1 MQELW
6 VKSQDVELYTQVHGN
21 ADMPTVVLL
30 HGYPDCHR
38 TWGKQVEAFQQDYQ
52 VVCFDM
58 RGAGRSTC
66 SSQEHAYR
74 IDNMMAD
81 IEAVIDAVVG
91 KQGRVH
97 LVGHDWGSVIGWSF
111 ITEEY
116 YAQRVISYTSMSGP
130 HLGLMLSWARRCVL
144 SGDVRQFRDLA
155 QQLMNS
161 WYVAFFNVPR
171 VPELLLKRFGLF
183 AWKHALQD
191 NGVNKTDPYLDIDQ
205 HQLESFTLNTL
216 GLYRQN
222 PLSPPE
228 IPQKNAIKVP
238 VQLIVPTGDNFI
250 SDKLY
255 CYYGDYVQRLSKHE
269 IDAKHWAHHSH
280 SKKFNRWV
288 MQFIQGVEQEKD
300 KRVA

>member
-21 ADMPTVVLL
+21 AELPTVVLL

-38 TWGKQVEAFQQDYQ
+38 TWSKQVEALQKDYQ

-58 RGAGRSTC
+58 RGAGRSTQ
-66 SSQEHAYR
+66 SSQPHAYR
-74 IDNMMAD
+74 IDALTAD
-81 IEAVIDAVVG
+81 IEAVINAVVG

-116 YAQRVISYTSMSGP
+116 FAQRVISYTSMSGP

-144 SGDVRQFRDLA
+144 SRDLMQMKDLA
-155 QQLMNS
+155 KQLMSS
-161 WYVAFFNVPR
+161 WYVGFFNIPR
-171 VPELLLKRFGLF
+171 LPEFLLKRVGLP
-183 AWKHALQD
+183 AWKYALQD
-191 NGVNKTDPYLDIDQ
+191 NGVSKGDPYLEVDQ
-205 HQLESFTLNTL
+205 QQLESFTLNTL
-216 GLYRQN
+216 ELYRQN

-228 IPQKNAIKVP
+228 IPQKNGIKVP
-238 VQLIVPTGDNFI
+238 VQLIVPTQDNFI
-250 SDKLY
+250 TDKLFR
-255 CYYGDYVQRLSKHE
+255 YYSEYVPRLTRHE

-288 MQFIQGVEQEKD
+288 HQFIQGIEQEKD

>member
-21 ADMPTVVLL
+21 ADKPTVVLL

-38 TWGKQVEAFQQDYQ
+38 TWDKQVEALQKDHQ

-58 RGAGRSTC
+58 RGSGRSTH
-66 SSQEHAYR
+66 SSQPHAYR
-74 IDNMMAD
+74 ITALMAD

-111 ITEEY
+111 ITEDY
-116 YAQRVISYTSMSGP
+116 FAQRVISYTSMSGP
-130 HLGLMLSWARRCVL
+130 HLGLMLSWARRCIL
-144 SGDVRQFRDLA
+144 SRDVHQFQDLA
-155 QQLMNS
+155 RQLMSS

-171 VPELLLKRFGLF
+171 LPEFLLKRFGLP
-183 AWKHALQD
+183 AWKYALQD
-191 NGVNKTDPYLDIDQ
+191 NGVSSGDPYLEVDQ
-205 HQLESFTLNTL
+205 QQLESFTLNTL
-216 GLYRQN
+216 ELYRQN
-222 PLSPPE
+222 PLNPPE
-228 IPQKNAIKVP
+228 VPQLNGIKVP
-238 VQLIVPTGDNFI
+238 VQLIIPTQDNFI
-250 SDKLY
+250 SDKLFR
-255 CYYGDYVQRLSKHE
+255 YYAEYVPRLTKHE
-269 IDAKHWAHHSH
+269 LDAKHWAHHSH

-288 MQFIQGVEQEKD
+288 INFIQGIEQEKD